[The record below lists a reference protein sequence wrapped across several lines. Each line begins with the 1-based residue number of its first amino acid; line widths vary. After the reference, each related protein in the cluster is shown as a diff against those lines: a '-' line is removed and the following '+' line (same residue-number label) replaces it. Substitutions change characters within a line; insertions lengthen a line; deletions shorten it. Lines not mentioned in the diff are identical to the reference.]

1 MKLKRF
7 ISIVLISVLSMSSIG
22 NLSIVASASE
32 LSSYTWDLTNCG
44 TASGYVTPEDGTA
57 QNNCTT
63 LIAGGLVSEQYTKNI
78 TAPVDGMLSFNL
90 SRDDTAI
97 GKPNTKAT
105 ISSDGLVAPGNGT
118 HIYFYSSKQGTLTVY
133 ANANMQYAVSSNAA
147 SGYGSEISA
156 RITDGAASFFIEPNK
171 YYRIRSTGTTSAIT
185 YTKLVFEEIAQQYA
199 VNINDEIVNGTVT
212 TDKNQAVSGETVTI
226 TAKPL
231 NEYFAVDTISVT
243 GANGVQVDL
252 NDNKDNTYTF
262 TMPEQAVTVNATF
275 KASVEGDIASV
286 GIGDMPEYVAIPSKS
301 SKTINVPIVVKDEY
315 GGVVSGVDTDLT
327 LKDDYNGVSVSGD
340 MLVIDSTATEGP
352 ITLVAS
358 HNAFSG
364 EKTINLYNPVAQ
376 KIKIDGDRSIEIPK
390 ADTSTF
396 AYAANVYD
404 QHDELISDADCSWE
418 MIAYENSGISFDD
431 NIVTVSPEVKEQTI
445 TIKAST
451 GDINDTFKVTV
462 ISNKFMYKP
471 VDGGYE
477 IDNGTTNYTRP
488 IYYPHMHDLGNGNA
502 SFNYVY
508 YMGDQPKLA
517 LSSAGTIKLF
527 GHMFFGVKGGKWLD
541 QMENI
546 TARYVYGHEEYVI
559 TDPSFEGEIKLTF
572 TRSNETDAMLIKA
585 ELPDELTDK
594 LVVATAGQGSIN
606 ASEPTEGNGNKL
618 EFDYNNTKGRT
629 VSVSDN
635 MFIIGN
641 NGSLTTK
648 DSELNNVEI
657 PTDITGTS
665 NVQMN
670 YTTKDASKYTN
681 GVDALLAS
689 EGTEYPMVVG
699 TTDGNT
705 ENTVYMLMTTYGV
718 DEYVTK
724 YQTEPEEIFENGIEY
739 FKEVS
744 TKMSVDT
751 PDPYINSAMVSM
763 VMAVDALWSSPSICH
778 SAIGYHNGQGG
789 WRGAYSF
796 VNIGGENWEWLKTNA
811 KEYMEHQEDD
821 GRIWA
826 YPTKDGRYNM
836 NVVFVDILLQ
846 YWDWS
851 GDDAFFK
858 DEGGYEM
865 IAKHLEFMD
874 TYMQMPNSN
883 LYENWL
889 DAWNTDNK
897 WNNGGGGSI
906 ATSYTW
912 RAYSEMAK
920 MAEHFGYADDA
931 AKYSAKAYA
940 IYKDMNDMLYD
951 ADKGVFGE
959 YIERFGHQR
968 LNSAPDLSSIYTP
981 ADMGIATDEQLH
993 SMMSYAKYDIPSVPG
1008 LDEIWDNID
1017 FKYSSN
1023 REPDFYSS
1031 KGVYLEEVLNTS
1043 LSHYENGDRE
1053 AGMEQFRACLVP
1065 LMHSKAAGQGT
1076 AQHIVREGLTN
1087 KGHIDFGD
1095 VTAQYVRTAQEG
1107 IFGIKM
1113 NVPDKKANIT
1123 PGFPEDWQYATI
1135 KADALSYDFKHE
1147 DNTDKFEISSKEELS
1162 YDLHI
1167 PVRSS
1172 QIEEVRINGE
1182 IVTDYT
1188 VDDYVNVTT
1197 PVGTSASVEVKFG
1210 STEKAEVTADNEV
1223 NTNSSYTITTNG
1235 TIKSI
1240 SDPQGILSETSSLG
1254 AESVTVNIGEKTGWH
1269 NIYVTVEK
1277 DMQTVKLPIDIN
1289 IIGEETHYYDAPKDN
1304 EEYETISLD
1313 DYVNRDLRTLHD
1325 NEYTTP
1331 WADEFDEYFYWS
1343 SDVPRSVLPNGRS
1356 WWEIHSEDESAYIPE
1371 TLSIPNAGEIYTTE
1385 DGVPFVISGNNGN
1398 NAAFTS
1404 LFNELPDKIT
1414 IPVNESASKVY
1425 FMLSISTNNM
1435 QSHIENA
1442 RITLNLQNGEKKI
1455 LPLTNPDNID
1465 DWLCY
1470 SQIPYAE
1477 DGQIVMWGEKAHSN
1491 VLSVELDEPAVIESI
1506 DFECLSCEVLA
1517 GLLGVTIVKADEA
1530 EQVYSEDG
1538 IAITAEY
1545 NTDGSLKEIKS
1556 IVNVKKGDTVI
1567 TPISDS
1573 EKVFA
1578 WDSLNSMKPLKI
1590 ETK

>member
-156 RITDGAASFFIEPNK
+156 RIIDGAASFFIEPNK

-275 KASVEGDIASV
+275 KAIVEGDIASV

-390 ADTSTF
+390 ADTSSF

-585 ELPDELTDK
+585 ELPDELPI
-594 LVVATAGQGSIN
+594 S
-606 ASEPTEGNGNKL
+606 
-618 EFDYNNTKGRT
+618 
-629 VSVSDN
+629 
-635 MFIIGN
+635 
-641 NGSLTTK
+641 
-648 DSELNNVEI
+648 
-657 PTDITGTS
+657 
-665 NVQMN
+665 
-670 YTTKDASKYTN
+670 
-681 GVDALLAS
+681 
-689 EGTEYPMVVG
+689 
-699 TTDGNT
+699 
-705 ENTVYMLMTTYGV
+705 
-718 DEYVTK
+718 
-724 YQTEPEEIFENGIEY
+724 
-739 FKEVS
+739 
-744 TKMSVDT
+744 
-751 PDPYINSAMVSM
+751 
-763 VMAVDALWSSPSICH
+763 W
-778 SAIGYHNGQGG
+778 
-789 WRGAYSF
+789 
-796 VNIGGENWEWLKTNA
+796 
-811 KEYMEHQEDD
+811 
-821 GRIWA
+821 
-826 YPTKDGRYNM
+826 
-836 NVVFVDILLQ
+836 LLQ
-846 YWDWS
+846 
-851 GDDAFFK
+851 
-858 DEGGYEM
+858 
-865 IAKHLEFMD
+865 
-874 TYMQMPNSN
+874 
-883 LYENWL
+883 
-889 DAWNTDNK
+889 
-897 WNNGGGGSI
+897 
-906 ATSYTW
+906 
-912 RAYSEMAK
+912 
-920 MAEHFGYADDA
+920 
-931 AKYSAKAYA
+931 
-940 IYKDMNDMLYD
+940 
-951 ADKGVFGE
+951 
-959 YIERFGHQR
+959 
-968 LNSAPDLSSIYTP
+968 
-981 ADMGIATDEQLH
+981 
-993 SMMSYAKYDIPSVPG
+993 
-1008 LDEIWDNID
+1008 
-1017 FKYSSN
+1017 
-1023 REPDFYSS
+1023 
-1031 KGVYLEEVLNTS
+1031 
-1043 LSHYENGDRE
+1043 
-1053 AGMEQFRACLVP
+1053 
-1065 LMHSKAAGQGT
+1065 
-1076 AQHIVREGLTN
+1076 
-1087 KGHIDFGD
+1087 
-1095 VTAQYVRTAQEG
+1095 
-1107 IFGIKM
+1107 
-1113 NVPDKKANIT
+1113 
-1123 PGFPEDWQYATI
+1123 
-1135 KADALSYDFKHE
+1135 
-1147 DNTDKFEISSKEELS
+1147 
-1162 YDLHI
+1162 
-1167 PVRSS
+1167 
-1172 QIEEVRINGE
+1172 
-1182 IVTDYT
+1182 
-1188 VDDYVNVTT
+1188 
-1197 PVGTSASVEVKFG
+1197 
-1210 STEKAEVTADNEV
+1210 
-1223 NTNSSYTITTNG
+1223 
-1235 TIKSI
+1235 
-1240 SDPQGILSETSSLG
+1240 
-1254 AESVTVNIGEKTGWH
+1254 
-1269 NIYVTVEK
+1269 
-1277 DMQTVKLPIDIN
+1277 
-1289 IIGEETHYYDAPKDN
+1289 
-1304 EEYETISLD
+1304 
-1313 DYVNRDLRTLHD
+1313 
-1325 NEYTTP
+1325 
-1331 WADEFDEYFYWS
+1331 
-1343 SDVPRSVLPNGRS
+1343 
-1356 WWEIHSEDESAYIPE
+1356 
-1371 TLSIPNAGEIYTTE
+1371 
-1385 DGVPFVISGNNGN
+1385 
-1398 NAAFTS
+1398 
-1404 LFNELPDKIT
+1404 LPDK
-1414 IPVNESASKVY
+1414 
-1425 FMLSISTNNM
+1425 
-1435 QSHIENA
+1435 
-1442 RITLNLQNGEKKI
+1442 
-1455 LPLTNPDNID
+1455 
-1465 DWLCY
+1465 
-1470 SQIPYAE
+1470 
-1477 DGQIVMWGEKAHSN
+1477 
-1491 VLSVELDEPAVIESI
+1491 
-1506 DFECLSCEVLA
+1506 EV
-1517 GLLGVTIVKADEA
+1517 
-1530 EQVYSEDG
+1530 
-1538 IAITAEY
+1538 
-1545 NTDGSLKEIKS
+1545 
-1556 IVNVKKGDTVI
+1556 
-1567 TPISDS
+1567 
-1573 EKVFA
+1573 
-1578 WDSLNSMKPLKI
+1578 
-1590 ETK
+1590 